1 MMDEYTKRRLAEL
14 HAAAPVKR
22 KKTKAFA
29 VVELDAAAKAF
40 AAMNSSKA
48 MVYVW
53 LVHRARMTGKR
64 TVDVPNGVLA
74 EYGVA
79 RETKRRALKE
89 LEAGGVIA
97 IDQRSRKTPTVTLIG

>member
-1 MMDEYTKRRLAEL
+1 MDEYSKRRLVEL

-22 KKTKAFA
+22 KKVKPFA
-29 VVELDAAAKAF
+29 AVELDGAAKAF
-40 AAMNSSKA
+40 AAMGCPKA

-64 TVDVPNGVLA
+64 TVAMPNGELA

-79 RETKRRALKE
+79 RETKRRALLE

-97 IDQRSRKTPTVTLIG
+97 VSRQSRKTPQVTLL